1 MKTGKTFYL
10 QILLCILL
18 LLMALLPVFAL
29 RAAHEKNMRQ
39 IQALIG
45 KIDMHTPE
53 YTEEFLKILYE
64 NEVTEQEFLRGEEA
78 LHTYSY
84 TKDGLKFLSANFF
97 PTMVL
102 VVSGAAAVLFLA
114 AVFFVAARLWK
125 GRHETEAAYQK
136 QNEELR
142 NDLSKMQFV
151 EARNRD
157 LRAFIENIAHQLK
170 TPVSRVMG
178 TLELMHADEKERQEC
193 IVHVSEISALISS
206 LIGIGRMEAGAVVF
220 HWEDLDL
227 KTLLNDTALQTAD
240 SGKITLQFLDMDGS
254 GEAASPDGMNQFGA
268 SVDESNFEDI
278 AFSWR
283 GDYNWMQEA
292 LKNLLK
298 NCLEHDPSGQAEVM
312 CEREKD
318 YYRIQ
323 IRDHG
328 PGFSEEDLPY
338 LFDRF
343 YQPKNEKNGHTG
355 IGLNLAKLILGGHHA
370 SIHAINS
377 ETGGAEFL
385 ILLPRFETLN

>member
-18 LLMALLPVFAL
+18 LLMMLLPVFAL

-45 KIDMHTPE
+45 KVDMHTPE

-102 VVSGAAAVLFLA
+102 VVSGAAAVLLLA

-178 TLELMHADEKERQEC
+178 TLELMHADEKEKQEC

-220 HWEDLDL
+220 HREDLDL
-227 KTLLNDTALQTAD
+227 RTLIRDTAERSAA
-240 SGKITLQFLDMDGS
+240 SGKVTVAFALSDDSSKGLSTDAGPEASKELSS
-254 GEAASPDGMNQFGA
+254 GVSFP
-268 SVDESNFEDI
+268 
-278 AFSWR
+278 WR
-283 GDYNWMQEA
+283 GDYDWMQEA
-292 LKNLLK
+292 LMNLMK
-298 NCLEHDPSGQAEVM
+298 NCLEHDPDSQIEIECVQ
-312 CEREKD
+312 EKD
-318 YYRIQ
+318 YYRIR

-343 YQPKNEKNGHTG
+343 YQPKNEKKGHTG
-355 IGLNLAKLILGGHHA
+355 IGLNLAKLILEGHHA
-370 SIHAINS
+370 SIHAANRA
-377 ETGGAEFL
+377 EGGAEYL

>member
-102 VVSGAAAVLFLA
+102 VVSGAAAVLLLA

-136 QNEELR
+136 QN
-142 NDLSKMQFV
+142 
-151 EARNRD
+151 
-157 LRAFIENIAHQLK
+157 QLK

-268 SVDESNFEDI
+268 SLDESNFEDI

-283 GDYNWMQEA
+283 GDYDWMQEA

-312 CEREKD
+312 CEQEKD